1 MGTVSAAGHWVG
13 MRQPRIATTPDTVR
27 LDEVRRT
34 FQPYAP
40 YELTEADAAEI
51 DTTIRGFYA
60 VLTKWKRWSREKRAN
75 GGVHPTVD
83 GATSV
88 ARTAGATA
96 PSGGASP
103 VRPDALDVDPASVPG
118 STKR

>member
-1 MGTVSAAGHWVG
+1 MQQLRPAAT
-13 MRQPRIATTPDTVR
+13 QETER

-83 GATSV
+83 GAMSV
-88 ARTAGATA
+88 GRAVVVTA
-96 PSGGASP
+96 PSGAP
-103 VRPDALDVDPASVPG
+103 ALRPDAFDVDRANVTG
-118 STKR
+118 RTNR